1 MKKILIAGLA
11 AGLAMLI
18 VSLGLNQLFNAV
30 IPGLSNEYMNPA
42 LFRPWSDPLMMLF
55 FLHPFVV
62 GIALSWVWSIVKS
75 IVPGVGAWK
84 KGFNFG
90 LAYGIVTSLPGMLI
104 SYSSFQISLWMILSW
119 TIAGLIQ
126 TIVAGMVLARMNRS

>member
-11 AGLAMLI
+11 AGLAMLV
-18 VSLGLNQLFNAV
+18 VSLGLNQLFNAIV
-30 IPGLSNEYMNPA
+30 PGLSNEYMNPA
-42 LFRPWSDPLMMLF
+42 LFRPWNDPLMMLF

-62 GIALSWVWSIVKS
+62 GIALSWVWNVFKN
-75 IVPGVGAWK
+75 IVPGVGAWR

-90 LAYGIVTSLPGMLI
+90 LAYGLVTTIPGMLI

-126 TIVAGMVLARMNRS
+126 TIIAGMVLARMNRS

>member
-11 AGLAMLI
+11 AGLAMLV
-18 VSLGLNQLFNAV
+18 VSLGLNQLFNAIV
-30 IPGLSNEYMNPA
+30 PGLSNEYMNPA

-62 GIALSWVWSIVKS
+62 GIALSWVWNVFKN
-75 IVPGVGAWK
+75 IVPGVGAWR

-90 LAYGIVTSLPGMLI
+90 LAYGLVTTIPGMLI

-126 TIVAGMVLARMNRS
+126 TIIAGMVLARMNRS